1 MSAGNKE
8 MKSSSK
14 AGTEPLK
21 SFFDL
26 FFFLMTGAE
35 LEGNLRQAQSNFL
48 KQPQLYGTRKKEVK
62 SGNGSFAS
70 YLWIISID
78 MNLFLIYYSHS
89 SAFHVKVS
97 SSLQ

>member
-48 KQPQLYGTRKKEVK
+48 KQPQLYGTKKK
-62 SGNGSFAS
+62 
-70 YLWIISID
+70 
-78 MNLFLIYYSHS
+78 
-89 SAFHVKVS
+89 
-97 SSLQ
+97 

>member
-1 MSAGNKE
+1 MPVPPPLGLDTCSFMSAGNKE

-26 FFFLMTGAE
+26 FFLMTGAE

-48 KQPQLYGTRKKEVK
+48 KQPQLYGTKKK
-62 SGNGSFAS
+62 
-70 YLWIISID
+70 
-78 MNLFLIYYSHS
+78 
-89 SAFHVKVS
+89 
-97 SSLQ
+97 

>member
-26 FFFLMTGAE
+26 FFLMTGAE

-48 KQPQLYGTRKKEVK
+48 KQPQLYGTKKK
-62 SGNGSFAS
+62 
-70 YLWIISID
+70 
-78 MNLFLIYYSHS
+78 
-89 SAFHVKVS
+89 
-97 SSLQ
+97 

>member
-1 MSAGNKE
+1 MPVPPPLGLDTCSFMSAGNKE

-26 FFFLMTGAE
+26 FFFFLMTGAE

-48 KQPQLYGTRKKEVK
+48 KQPQL
-62 SGNGSFAS
+62 
-70 YLWIISID
+70 
-78 MNLFLIYYSHS
+78 
-89 SAFHVKVS
+89 
-97 SSLQ
+97 